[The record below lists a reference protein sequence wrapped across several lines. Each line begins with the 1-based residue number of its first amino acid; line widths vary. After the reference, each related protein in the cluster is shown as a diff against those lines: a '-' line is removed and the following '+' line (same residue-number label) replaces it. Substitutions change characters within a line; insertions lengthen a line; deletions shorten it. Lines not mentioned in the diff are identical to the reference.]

1 MVFSSRPPLSA
12 GIPSGKPGDDYS
24 AFEECN
30 FVIDEVARKADTYKR
45 KARWS
50 SFLLTTT
57 TAMVPVTL
65 IVAEQ
70 FSPGSFASFISG
82 RLAPGILAALA
93 AILGRWI
100 LFEHP
105 TSAGP
110 STATGS
116 ESLKLNDSDTAK
128 GWGNTLRMT
137 ATVSWHKCSRQG
149 EFNSIRS
156 GPYWYRSARNWRKTG
171 KFPEP
176 RERRRARSHPG
187 HIAAAIALATPTPL
201 LLSNRRSRPDG
212 R

>member
-1 MVFSSRPPLSA
+1 MVFRSRPPLSA
-12 GIPSGKPGDDYS
+12 GIPSSKPGGDYS

-70 FSPGSFASFISG
+70 FSPGGFASFVAG

-100 LFEHP
+100 LFEQPHQR
-105 TSAGP
+105 
-110 STATGS
+110 
-116 ESLKLNDSDTAK
+116 
-128 GWGNTLRMT
+128 WTLYRHWQRKFE
-137 ATVSWHKCSRQG
+137 AERLRYRQG
-149 EFNSIRS
+149 I
-156 GPYWYRSARNWRKTG
+156 G
-171 KFPEP
+171 KYAAGNRDGVLAQMLAAGRVQLDTEWSVLVPISKELAED
-176 RERRRARSHPG
+176 REIS
-187 HIAAAIALATPTPL
+187 
-201 LLSNRRSRPDG
+201 
-212 R
+212 

>member
-12 GIPSGKPGDDYS
+12 GIPSSQHGGDYS

-57 TAMVPVTL
+57 TAMVPLTL

-70 FSPGSFASFISG
+70 FRPGSFVSFISG

-100 LFEHP
+100 LFEQPHQR
-105 TSAGP
+105 
-110 STATGS
+110 
-116 ESLKLNDSDTAK
+116 
-128 GWGNTLRMT
+128 WTLYRHWQRKFE
-137 ATVSWHKCSRQG
+137 AERLRYRQG
-149 EFNSIRS
+149 IGKYAADDRD
-156 GPYWYRSARNWRKTG
+156 GVLARMLAAGRVQLDTEWSVLVPISK
-171 KFPEP
+171 EMAED
-176 RERRRARSHPG
+176 REIS
-187 HIAAAIALATPTPL
+187 
-201 LLSNRRSRPDG
+201 
-212 R
+212 

>member
-1 MVFSSRPPLSA
+1 
-12 GIPSGKPGDDYS
+12 
-24 AFEECN
+24 
-30 FVIDEVARKADTYKR
+30 VIDEVARKADTYKR

-70 FSPGSFASFISG
+70 FSPGSFAAFISG

-100 LFEHP
+100 LFEQPHQR
-105 TSAGP
+105 
-110 STATGS
+110 
-116 ESLKLNDSDTAK
+116 
-128 GWGNTLRMT
+128 WTLYRHWQRKFEAERLRYHQGIGKSPRVT
-137 ATVSWHKCSRQG
+137 ATVSWHICSRQG

-171 KFPEP
+171 KSPDSARGP
-176 RERRRARSHPG
+176 RVRVSFRLHLRRDPTH
-187 HIAAAIALATPTPL
+187 AAGVIRPFN
-201 LLSNRRSRPDG
+201 LS
-212 R
+212 